1 MVETRAAGLGVTVVT
16 GDYASFA
23 FDKEVCGALVQY
35 PATDGSVLDYSGFAA
50 QAKEAGAKLAV
61 ATHLL

>member
-1 MVETRAAGLGVTVVT
+1 MVT